1 MRKLVVDVLRSS
13 ARDELGQTMAEYGV
27 ILAVVTLGVLGAM
40 TLLGNNVS
48 AAFSGI
54 AGLLP

>member
-1 MRKLVVDVLRSS
+1 
-13 ARDELGQTMAEYGV
+13 MAEYGV

-48 AAFSGI
+48 AAFSGV